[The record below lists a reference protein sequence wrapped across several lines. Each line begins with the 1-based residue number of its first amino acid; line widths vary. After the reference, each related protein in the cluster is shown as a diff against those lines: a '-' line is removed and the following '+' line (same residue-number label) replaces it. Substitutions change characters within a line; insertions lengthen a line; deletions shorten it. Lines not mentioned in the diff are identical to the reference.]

1 VTKFITIVAV
11 DWVTLLSCLSPTVV
25 LNTPVSEPFNGLYY
39 KPAMIIKV
47 YCKLKCLTIIP
58 YDNKICIWLRLLEV

>member
-47 YCKLKCLTIIP
+47 YCKLKCALPSYPMIIK
-58 YDNKICIWLRLLEV
+58 YASG